1 MSYLKCAS
9 EKALGNRVAEARK
22 KHPEWGHGPGHAIS
36 VLKLELAELEH
47 ARTYEGEARLRD
59 EALDVAAVAMRIY
72 EGDWK

>member
-1 MSYLKCAS
+1 MRYPKCATIK
-9 EKALGNRVAEARK
+9 ELEERMAEARK